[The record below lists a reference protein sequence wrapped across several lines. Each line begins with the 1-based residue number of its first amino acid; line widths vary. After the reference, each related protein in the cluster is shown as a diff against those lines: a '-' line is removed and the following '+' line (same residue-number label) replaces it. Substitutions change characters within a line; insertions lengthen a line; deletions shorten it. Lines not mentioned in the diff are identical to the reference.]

1 MSPVHQEALD
11 FFRRASLDA
20 FWSRASSTEKGN
32 LNEGKWGYR
41 FVTRMN
47 APCLVPEM
55 GPFPL
60 ADTMGMMT
68 AAAIL
73 DRSLNPGITEE
84 HVQWDTFRGARS
96 FVTNASQAGVAGLSN
111 SVGAY
116 ERNRMWISSVVTHS
130 FWFSRFMEGLH
141 KRVGENRKQDEP
153 ITIDVLCAL
162 EEIIER
168 EWSKSD
174 RPETR
179 LRAAEM
185 GVWFLVG
192 FCSGLRGEEM
202 LLIELAGTA
211 RDLRHLSDPRLPHFV
226 LAISGKT
233 KGNQLNGAKF
243 GVPVVGQTS
252 RTNLKPG
259 KWIQRLCGLRIARSG
274 GATSGR
280 LFRRQLHPT
289 RLLEFEGD
297 FYRLLKQV
305 QTTTSLIDKAMDVDS
320 CYGILRSSRRGM
332 TAHARNM
339 GVTKDA
345 LKTFNRWSNEMNSRT
360 GGSRLDMPDTYS
372 ALNAI
377 KPMLLEITRIF

>member
-1 MSPVHQEALD
+1 MSPLQVRQPQAHRTEGITGPVSPVLVVARAAGGISGSTKVSSAPITTPGEEPLPRVTPVGVDLASGPKSFPVRKLYDEDGELLDDHLDERRFNEARAGDHLMTPFQCELCHFRNIYHKNPSLMSPVHQEALD

-73 DRSLNPGITEE
+73 DRSLDPGITEE

-162 EEIIER
+162 EKIIER
-168 EWSKSD
+168 EWSESD

-211 RDLRHLSDPRLPHFV
+211 RDLRHLSDPSLPHFV

-259 KWIQRLCGLRIARSG
+259 KWIQ
-274 GATSGR
+274 
-280 LFRRQLHPT
+280 
-289 RLLEFEGD
+289 
-297 FYRLLKQV
+297 
-305 QTTTSLIDKAMDVDS
+305 
-320 CYGILRSSRRGM
+320 
-332 TAHARNM
+332 
-339 GVTKDA
+339 
-345 LKTFNRWSNEMNSRT
+345 
-360 GGSRLDMPDTYS
+360 
-372 ALNAI
+372 
-377 KPMLLEITRIF
+377 

>member
-1 MSPVHQEALD
+1 
-11 FFRRASLDA
+11 
-20 FWSRASSTEKGN
+20 
-32 LNEGKWGYR
+32 
-41 FVTRMN
+41 
-47 APCLVPEM
+47 M
-55 GPFPL
+55 GHL
-60 ADTMGMMT
+60 
-68 AAAIL
+68 
-73 DRSLNPGITEE
+73 
-84 HVQWDTFRGARS
+84 ARS

-211 RDLRHLSDPRLPHFV
+211 QDLRHLSDPRLPHFV

-274 GATSGR
+274 GGHFGTTVPETIAP
-280 LFRRQLHPT
+280 H
-289 RLLEFEGD
+289 
-297 FYRLLKQV
+297 QV
-305 QTTTSLIDKAMDVDS
+305 V
-320 CYGILRSSRRGM
+320 GIRRGFLSSSE
-332 TAHARNM
+332 A
-339 GVTKDA
+339 
-345 LKTFNRWSNEMNSRT
+345 
-360 GGSRLDMPDTYS
+360 GSDHHKFD
-372 ALNAI
+372 
-377 KPMLLEITRIF
+377 